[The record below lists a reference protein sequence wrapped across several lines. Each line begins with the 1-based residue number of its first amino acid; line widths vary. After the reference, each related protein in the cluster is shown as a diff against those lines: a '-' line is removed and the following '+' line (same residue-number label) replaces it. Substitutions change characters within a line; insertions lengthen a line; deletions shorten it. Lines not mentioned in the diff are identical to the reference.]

1 MKNAL
6 LVLILSSC
14 LAGCGSTP
22 ATVEYYRISSEPP
35 QQAPS
40 TPSVDA
46 KTVVLEQVELATFLS
61 QPGLVMQSGDNTI
74 VISKVHLWAE
84 RLDKA
89 LPRLL
94 TTRLQQQSGRYHF
107 FRGHADWADDPDY
120 SLRVRID
127 NFQPNTNG
135 EAYASGSFQL
145 LDRRSGRSTMLQ
157 EFRFVR
163 DMRRDGYA
171 EAVALLDSLISDI
184 AADILNE
191 LDTLQQTPPA

>member
-135 EAYASGSFQL
+135 EAYARCRRHQPRATVRVGQLPTAGQTVRPVDHAAGVPVCPGHAARRLRRGGSATGFPDQ
-145 LDRRSGRSTMLQ
+145 RHRG
-157 EFRFVR
+157 
-163 DMRRDGYA
+163 
-171 EAVALLDSLISDI
+171 
-184 AADILNE
+184 
-191 LDTLQQTPPA
+191 